1 MNPIRIGLLFIPL
14 CLTVIIWIFKGAFFM
29 NESRIERVL
38 ENMQKYG
45 LEQAVITS
53 TSSVYYLT
61 GIWVEPLERMLALY
75 LNTRGDRVLFGNYL
89 FGLPE
94 QEGAK
99 LLQHSDSDN
108 PVQDLAQT
116 VLPGKLGIDKM
127 WPSKFLIGLT
137 QLRPDIVPVL
147 GSAPV
152 DDARMLKD
160 AQEIEAMRYSS
171 RINDQ
176 AVEAAISLVCE
187 GVRETD
193 LTTKVE
199 EFYRNHG
206 ADHSS
211 EGQLVCFG
219 KNGSDPHHAANDTVI
234 QEGDSVTF
242 DIFIPFHRYWCDMTR
257 TVFFKKVSE
266 EQRRVYETVKKAN
279 LSAIAS
285 VRPGVALR
293 EFDRAAR
300 SVIEDAGYGP
310 FFTHRLGHGA
320 GLDCHEMPDVS
331 SSSETIAKPGMVF
344 SIEPGIYLPGK
355 FGVRIEDLVLVT
367 EDGCEVLN
375 NASKELRIV

>member
-187 GVRETD
+187 
-193 LTTKVE
+193 
-199 EFYRNHG
+199 
-206 ADHSS
+206 
-211 EGQLVCFG
+211 
-219 KNGSDPHHAANDTVI
+219 
-234 QEGDSVTF
+234 
-242 DIFIPFHRYWCDMTR
+242 
-257 TVFFKKVSE
+257 
-266 EQRRVYETVKKAN
+266 
-279 LSAIAS
+279 LSLIH
-285 VRPGVALR
+285 
-293 EFDRAAR
+293 
-300 SVIEDAGYGP
+300 I
-310 FFTHRLGHGA
+310 
-320 GLDCHEMPDVS
+320 
-331 SSSETIAKPGMVF
+331 
-344 SIEPGIYLPGK
+344 
-355 FGVRIEDLVLVT
+355 
-367 EDGCEVLN
+367 
-375 NASKELRIV
+375 